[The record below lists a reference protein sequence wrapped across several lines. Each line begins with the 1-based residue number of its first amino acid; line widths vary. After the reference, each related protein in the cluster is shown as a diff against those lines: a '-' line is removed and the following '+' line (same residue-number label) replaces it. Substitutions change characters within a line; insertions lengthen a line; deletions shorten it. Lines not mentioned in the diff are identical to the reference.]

1 MNIRHV
7 VAMFVAILFSWTS
20 LAQSAPTIAVEQF
33 LKKNTF
39 ELMELSPTG
48 EFIAI
53 TVPQQ
58 DRTNLLI
65 LRRSDMKQ
73 SGSVGMPPKS
83 YVSSINWVN
92 PTRVLFS
99 VTEKFYGEKVDSQA
113 TGEIYGVNADGSGQG
128 KPLVGYRAD
137 NVTPGGTG
145 GSNIKKKS
153 NYVDAFLLDTLK
165 DDDDHVLVEVYEPG
179 VAHTEVH
186 RMNVNSGSRSSV
198 AKAPVRRASFITD
211 NSGVI
216 RFVVGADNYNNSKT
230 YYRDGPK
237 S

>member
-7 VAMFVAILFSWTS
+7 VAMFVAILFSCTS

-58 DRTNLLI
+58 DRTNLVI

-128 KPLVGYRAD
+128 KPLVG
-137 NVTPGGTG
+137 
-145 GSNIKKKS
+145 
-153 NYVDAFLLDTLK
+153 
-165 DDDDHVLVEVYEPG
+165 
-179 VAHTEVH
+179 
-186 RMNVNSGSRSSV
+186 
-198 AKAPVRRASFITD
+198 FIDWT
-211 NSGVI
+211 
-216 RFVVGADNYNNSKT
+216 R
-230 YYRDGPK
+230 
-237 S
+237 